1 MRTVAVID
9 MGTNT
14 FHLLVAEVTERGFVI
29 THRYREAVKVGAGGI
44 IRGLITEEGAQRA
57 LATLRHFRQL
67 IDQHGATQVTAIAT
81 SAFRNAQNGTA
92 IAEHIQ
98 RETGIEV
105 KIIDGE
111 EEAALIYRGIT
122 SGLDLEDDTSLI
134 VDIGGGSVEF
144 IIGTQQEIFWKQS
157 VEIGGQRLLERFQKH
172 DPIRPEEGEA
182 LYAYL
187 DEVLQPLK
195 NALLEHEP
203 EVLVGSSGSFDTLSE
218 MYCAQHGLQYR
229 ADDAETPLTIPGF
242 YMLFEEL
249 KKRDRAARM
258 QLPGMIE
265 LRVDMIVV
273 ACFVIDW
280 LFQNHGDF
288 YHLRVST
295 YSLKEGVLS
304 TLAMRP

>member
-1 MRTVAVID
+1 

-14 FHLLVAEVTERGFVI
+14 FHLLVAEVTDRGFAV

-44 IRGLITEEGAQRA
+44 TQGMITNEGAQRA
-57 LATLRHFRQL
+57 LQTLRHFHEL
-67 IDQHGATQVTAIAT
+67 IKKHGATQVTAIAT
-81 SAFRNAQNGTA
+81 SAFRNAKNGVAVATQ
-92 IAEHIQ
+92 IQ
-98 RETGIEV
+98 AETGIAV

-111 EEAALIYRGIT
+111 HEAELIYRGIT
-122 SGLDLEDDTSLI
+122 SGLNLQDHTSLI

-144 IIGTQQEIFWKQS
+144 IMGTQREIFWKQS
-157 VEIGGQRLLERFQKH
+157 VEIGGQRLLEQFQKH
-172 DPIRPEEGEA
+172 DPILPEEGEA

-187 DEVLQPLK
+187 NQALQPLK
-195 NALLEHEP
+195 DALLEYEP

-229 ADDAETPLTIPGF
+229 GEDAETPLTIPGF
-242 YMLFEEL
+242 YALFDEL

-273 ACFVIDW
+273 ACFIIDW
-280 LFQNHGDF
+280 LFQNHADF

-304 TLAMRP
+304 TLVTRP